1 MRRTRS
7 NTGLASLSFGG
18 CSPHLQVHS
27 PFACLRKIRS
37 QWSLLC
43 ALCAILVC
51 IASLRF
57 GQSKPECIVLYE
69 DVTCIRAGTCVFL
82 LVMHYLRDSCFTQ
95 VCDSV
100 LPVYLFDM

>member
-43 ALCAILVC
+43 ALCASLVC
-51 IASLRF
+51 IASIASFFR
-57 GQSKPECIVLYE
+57 E
-69 DVTCIRAGTCVFL
+69 VF
-82 LVMHYLRDSCFTQ
+82 VQ
-95 VCDSV
+95 
-100 LPVYLFDM
+100 PVAQQPAK